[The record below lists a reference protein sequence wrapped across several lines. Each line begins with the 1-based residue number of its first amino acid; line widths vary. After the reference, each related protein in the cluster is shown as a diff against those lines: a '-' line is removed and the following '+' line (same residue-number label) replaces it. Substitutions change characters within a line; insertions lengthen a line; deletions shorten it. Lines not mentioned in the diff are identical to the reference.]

1 MDSPGLGWL
10 ADGEWPGCLVFVRG
24 VSEDQVL
31 RAFGADPDEAVLGEP
46 VPALEG
52 MTEAAPVIR
61 VGRVGDWVIVIE
73 EDEPP
78 QGVRPEV
85 LRRVSAG
92 GGGGGGPAPGPGQPQ
107 HEFGY

>member
-10 ADGEWPGCLVFVRG
+10 AVSEWPGCLTFVRD
-24 VSEDQVL
+24 VSEDHVL
-31 RAFGADPDEAVLGEP
+31 RAFGADPDEAVSCEP
-46 VPALEG
+46 VSAAEG

-61 VGRVGDWVIVIE
+61 VGQAGDWVIVIE

-85 LRRVSAG
+85 LCRVSASG
-92 GGGGGGPAPGPGQPQ
+92 GEAVVLHQELGW
-107 HEFGY
+107 